1 MNGLSKPIT
10 YLKGVGEKRAQ
21 LYEKLN
27 IFTVRDLL
35 YHFPRSYVDFT
46 KPAPLDETENGQQ
59 VVVEA
64 TVVRKLQSARIRRDF
79 VIYKALARDVNSQ
92 CGLTLTFFNQPYAF
106 ENIKENETYL
116 FYGKVSGDFLKKEM
130 NSPQT
135 ISINDKNF
143 ILPNYP
149 LTAKLTV
156 KMLRTNV
163 SDALKIADVSDIET
177 LSEEI
182 RHKYDLC
189 DLKTALNSI
198 HFPQKISDAQLAQRR
213 LAFDELLC
221 LSLGLTVLGKKNRS
235 QSGCVM
241 QNTDIGAFYAALPF
255 EMTQGQFLAVCD
267 IIGDM
272 QKNVPMNRLLQ
283 GDVGSGKTVVA
294 AAACYFSYKNGFQ
307 SALMAPTEILAKQH
321 YNTLKNFL
329 EMHNIK
335 VCLLIGSQSEKQK
348 KQLKEQIAGGEFDVI
363 VGTQA
368 LIQGTTEFHRLGLVI
383 TDEQHRFGVRQ
394 RSLFAKK
401 GEHPHCLF
409 MSATPIPRTLSLI
422 IYGDLDISLI
432 EELPKGRSE
441 IETFAVTGKLRKRAY
456 EFIKKE
462 LDEKRRAYIVC
473 PAIDENESDLESVV
487 KYAKDISENDFS
499 DYKVGL
505 LHGKMSSDEK
515 QSTMEKFKSGEIDL
529 LVCTTVVEVGVD
541 VPSAT
546 VIMIENAERYGLSQ
560 LHQLRGRV
568 GRGKFKSY
576 CILITDSKSQTAI
589 ERVKILSR
597 LKNGFEISEQDL
609 RLRGPGDFFGTRQHG
624 LPELKIAS
632 LNDDAALIEQA
643 QQCAREI
650 LSSDSFKETSEYKA
664 LQNAV
669 NRLFDSK
676 HGG

>member
-27 IFTVRDLL
+27 IFTVGDLL

-46 KPAPLDETENGQQ
+46 RPVPLDEAENGQI
-59 VVVEA
+59 A
-64 TVVRKLQSARIRRDF
+64 VVRAIVVKKMPVARIRRDF
-79 VIYKALARDVNSQ
+79 SIYKALAKDINSQ
-92 CGLTLTFFNQPYAF
+92 CGLVLTFFNQPYAF
-106 ENIKENETYL
+106 EGLKENETYL
-116 FYGKVSGDFLKKEM
+116 FYGRVSGDFLKKEM
-130 NSPQT
+130 NSPQ
-135 ISINDKNF
+135 IVSANDKDF

-149 LTAKLTV
+149 LTSKLTV

-163 SDALKIADVSDIET
+163 HSALQLTERSDIET
-177 LSEEI
+177 LSNDI
-182 RHKYDLC
+182 LQKYDLC

-198 HFPQKISDAQLAQRR
+198 HFPQNMADAEKAQRR
-213 LAFDELLC
+213 LAFDELLG
-221 LSLGLTVLGKKNRS
+221 LALGLKMFKKNKDS
-235 QSGCVM
+235 SSGCAM
-241 QNTDIGAFYAALPF
+241 QGLDIGEFFEKLPF
-255 EMTQGQFLAVCD
+255 EMTNGQKNAVFD
-267 IIGDM
+267 ILSDM

-294 AAACYFSYKNGFQ
+294 AAACYFAHKNGFQ

-321 YNTLKNFL
+321 CDTLKKFL
-329 EMHNIK
+329 EPHNLK
-335 VCLLIGSQSEKQK
+335 VCLLTGSLTEKEK
-348 KQLKEQIAGGEFDVI
+348 RLLKSAVLQGEYDVV

-368 LIQGTTEFHRLGLVI
+368 LIQDTTSFHRLGLVI

-394 RSLFAKK
+394 RVMLAKK
-401 GEHPHCLF
+401 GEHPHSLF

-462 LDEKRRAYIVC
+462 LSMGHRAYIVC
-473 PAIDENESDLESVV
+473 PAIDENEYDLESVCE
-487 KYAKDISENDFS
+487 YAANIAKNDFC
-499 DYKVGL
+499 DYSVGL
-505 LHGKMSSDEK
+505 LHGKMNAEEK
-515 QSTMEKFKSGEIDL
+515 QAAMENFKNGQTDL

-541 VPSAT
+541 VARAT

-568 GRGKFKSY
+568 GRGNLKSY

-589 ERVKILSR
+589 ERVKILSK
-597 LKNGFEISEQDL
+597 LKNGFEISEEDL

-632 LNDDAALIEQA
+632 LTDDVELISAAQE
-643 QQCAREI
+643 CAISI
-650 LSSDSFKETSEYKA
+650 LSEDKDLNQPGHAK
-664 LQNAV
+664 LRKAV
-669 NRLFDSK
+669 NRLFDNE